1 MATYKRIASDGK
13 PIEVT
18 DIPYGLSESA
28 GIKNSI
34 KQPVMARDIS
44 RAGTEIYVLPQY
56 KLTYDENGY
65 CVKTEKCHI
74 PEEIAAKLAELNK

>member
-18 DIPYGLSESA
+18 DTPYGLSESA
-28 GIKNSI
+28 GIRNSI
-34 KQPVMARDIS
+34 KQPVMRRDTS

-65 CVKTEKCHI
+65 CVKTEKCYI
-74 PEEIAAKLAELNK
+74 PEDIVAKLMELNK

>member
-1 MATYKRIASDGK
+1 MNTTRIASDGK

-28 GIKNSI
+28 GVKNSI
-34 KQPVMARDIS
+34 VQPVMARDLS
-44 RAGTEIYVLPQY
+44 RAGTEIYVLPHH

-65 CVKTEKCHI
+65 CVKREKCHI
-74 PEEIAAKLAELNK
+74 PEDIAAKLAEMNK